1 MIRKELESNK
11 KALHAM
17 QADLRFCPHSC
28 LTLILNSHPLPVSF
42 SIFQLCLRSDL
53 DSKGGYLDSGANTC
67 PERPS
72 LLSFGSSDLA
82 PQPSVNSTS
91 EMNFPGKSGETQML
105 LRSSDQAFRTEFN
118 LMYAF
123 SPLNAMPRVDG
134 LLRGSAPLG
143 ERKPMNSEAGCCS
156 SPAEGYFNRH
166 ESGLLKETTHGSMSP
181 CSERAGEGVRSAP
194 QNPPQ
199 RKKVSVLVKETLR
212 LQELEW
218 EQWAPWEGLT
228 GRMKN
233 AKCD

>member
-1 MIRKELESNK
+1 M
-11 KALHAM
+11 
-17 QADLRFCPHSC
+17 
-28 LTLILNSHPLPVSF
+28 
-42 SIFQLCLRSDL
+42 
-53 DSKGGYLDSGANTC
+53 DSKGGYLDSSVNTC

-91 EMNFPGKSGETQML
+91 EMNFPGKSGEAQML

-143 ERKPMNSEAGCCS
+143 DRKPMNSEAGCCS
-156 SPAEGYFNRH
+156 SPAEGYFSRH
-166 ESGLLKETTHGSMSP
+166 ESGLLKETVHGSMSP
-181 CSERAGEGVRSAP
+181 CGERACEGVRSAP

-199 RKKVSVLVKETLR
+199 RKKASILLEEILR
-212 LQELEW
+212 LQEP
-218 EQWAPWEGLT
+218 EQELSAPRQRLCREN
-228 GRMKN
+228 K
-233 AKCD
+233 